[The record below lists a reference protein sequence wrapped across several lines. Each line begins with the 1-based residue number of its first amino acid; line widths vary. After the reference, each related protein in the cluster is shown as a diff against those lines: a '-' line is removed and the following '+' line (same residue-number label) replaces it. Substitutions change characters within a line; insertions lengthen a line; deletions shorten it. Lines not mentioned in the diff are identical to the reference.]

1 MAENEKLT
9 LTQQL
14 RKHLYTVPL
23 VLSAFLLI
31 FAVCVQPDM
40 TLLTGFWKIQI
51 CETGLITD
59 PVAIGGV
66 GAALL
71 NAALLLFFS
80 TMLVRRVRA
89 PFAGVS
95 LACLFMMAGFA
106 LLGKNLLN
114 STPIILGGWLFSRY
128 KGESFA
134 RFIYL
139 TMYAT
144 CLSPLVSFTFAYANS
159 WLRWPAMLLCGTAI
173 GFLIP
178 AVAGYT
184 IRVHQGY
191 NLYNVGFA
199 SGFLALAAA
208 SVVKVFG
215 VNLSTETTWG
225 GDSHFELCMLLLL
238 LILALLFLGIILG
251 CENWRDY
258 KPILRHSGRSVADF
272 IILDGVDRAFVNM
285 AMVGLIGFLYILALY
300 PLGVRLNGPLTCC
313 IISIMGFGA
322 FGMHPKNVLPVMLG
336 ANLAAFFLSELPFH
350 SPSVLLASLLCTGL
364 APVSGQFGWKW
375 GIVAGFLHMCIVQ
388 HTGTLQGGMNLYN
401 NGFTAGLVCVL
412 LVPIIEA
419 IRPEPEE
426 E

>member
-1 MAENEKLT
+1 MVEDKNLT
-9 LTQQL
+9 LVQLL

-23 VLSAFLLI
+23 VLSGILLI
-31 FAVCVQPDM
+31 FAVSVQPDLS
-40 TLLTGFWKIQI
+40 LLTGFIKIQL

-59 PVAIGGV
+59 PVVVGGI

-71 NAALLLFFS
+71 NAALVLFLS
-80 TMLVRRVRA
+80 TMLVRYERA
-89 PFAGVS
+89 PFSGVS

-114 STPIILGGWLFSRY
+114 MTPIIFGGWLYSRY

-134 RFIYL
+134 RVIYL

-144 CLSPLVSFTFAYANS
+144 CLAPLVSFTLTHVQS
-159 WLRWPAMLLCGTAI
+159 WIRWPAMVLCGIVI
-173 GFLIP
+173 GFLVP
-178 AVAGYT
+178 SVAGFT

-199 SGFLALAAA
+199 AGFLAIAAA
-208 SVVKVFG
+208 SVVKGFG
-215 VNLSTETTWG
+215 VELTATTTWG
-225 GDSHFELCMLLLL
+225 TDYHFELCVLLMI
-238 LILALLFLGIILG
+238 LILALMFLGIILG
-251 CENWRDY
+251 CENWNDY
-258 KPILRHSGRSVADF
+258 KPILRHSGRAVADF

-285 AMVGLIGFLYILALY
+285 SLVGLMGLLYVVALY

-322 FGMHPKNVLPVMLG
+322 FGMHPKNIFPVMLG
-336 ANLAAFFLSELPFH
+336 ANLAAFFLSELPCH
-350 SPSVLLASLLCTGL
+350 SPGVLLASLLCTGL
-364 APVSGQFGWKW
+364 APIAGRFGFGW
-375 GIVAGFLHMCIVQ
+375 GVVAGFLHMCIVQ
-388 HTGTLQGGMNLYN
+388 NTGTLQGGMNLYN

-412 LVPIIEA
+412 LIPIIEA
-419 IRPEPEE
+419 VMPEPEE

>member
-1 MAENEKLT
+1 MVGNEKLT

-23 VLSAFLLI
+23 VMSAFLFV
-31 FAVCVQPDM
+31 FAMCVQPNV
-40 TLLTGFWKIQI
+40 TLLTGFWEIQF

-59 PVAIGGV
+59 PVAIGGA

-71 NAALLLFFS
+71 NSALVLFIS

-89 PFAGVS
+89 PFSGVS

-114 STPIILGGWLFSRY
+114 VAPILFGGWLFSRY

-134 RFIYL
+134 RYIYL

-144 CLSPLVSFTFAYANS
+144 CLSPLVSFTFAHADS
-159 WLRWPAMLLCGTAI
+159 WVRWPAMVVCGAVI
-173 GFLIP
+173 GFLVP
-178 AVAGYT
+178 SVAGYT
-184 IRVHQGY
+184 VRVHQGY

-199 SGFLALAAA
+199 AGFVALAIA
-208 SVVKVFG
+208 SIVKGFG
-215 VNLSTETTWG
+215 IQLSTVTTWG
-225 GDSHFELCMLLLL
+225 NEHHLELCVL
-238 LILALLFLGIILG
+238 LIILILVLLFLGVTLG
-251 CENWRDY
+251 CKNWHDY
-258 KPILRHSGRSVADF
+258 KHILRHSGRAVADF
-272 IILDGVDRAFVNM
+272 ILLDGVGITFVNM
-285 AMVGLIGFLYILALY
+285 SMVGIVGLLYILVLY

-322 FGMHPKNVLPVMLG
+322 FGLHPKNMLPVMLG

-350 SPSVLLASLLCTGL
+350 SPGVLLASLLCTGL
-364 APVSGQFGWKW
+364 APVAGRFGWGW
-375 GIVAGFLHMCIVQ
+375 GVVAGFLHMCIVQ
-388 HTGTLQGGMNLYN
+388 NTGVLQGGMNLYN

-412 LVPIIEA
+412 LIPIIEA
-419 IRPEPEE
+419 LTPEPEE

>member
-1 MAENEKLT
+1 MAEDQKLT
-9 LTQQL
+9 LTQLL

-23 VLSAFLLI
+23 VLAAFLLA
-31 FAVCVQPDM
+31 FAIYVQPDI
-40 TLLTGFWKIQI
+40 TLLTGWWKIQI

-71 NAALLLFFS
+71 NSSLVLFVS
-80 TMLVRRVRA
+80 TVLVRHVRA

-114 STPIILGGWLFSRY
+114 MSPILFGGWLFSRY

-134 RFIYL
+134 RYIYL

-144 CLSPLVSFTFAYANS
+144 CLSPMVSFTLTHADS
-159 WLRWPAMLLCGTAI
+159 WMRWPLMVLCGTVI
-173 GFLIP
+173 GFFVP
-178 AVAGYT
+178 AVAGFT

-208 SVVKVFG
+208 SVVKGFG
-215 VNLSTETTWG
+215 IELSNVTTWG
-225 GDSHFELCMLLLL
+225 EESHFELCVLLLIV
-238 LILALLFLGIILG
+238 ILALLFLGIILG
-251 CENWRDY
+251 CENWQDY
-258 KPILRHSGRSVADF
+258 KPVLRHSGRAVADF
-272 IILDGVDRAFVNM
+272 IILDGVDTAFVNM
-285 AMVGLIGFLYILALY
+285 AIVGLIGLLYVLALY

-322 FGMHPKNVLPVMLG
+322 FGMHPKNIFPVMLG

-350 SPSVLLASLLCTGL
+350 SPGVLLASLLCTGL
-364 APVSGQFGWKW
+364 APVAGRFGFGW
-375 GIVAGFLHMCIVQ
+375 GVVAGFLHMCIVQ
-388 HTGTLQGGMNLYN
+388 NTGTLQGGMNLYN

-412 LVPIIEA
+412 LIPIIEA
-419 IRPEPEE
+419 VTPEPEE

>member
-1 MAENEKLT
+1 MAEEQHLT
-9 LTQQL
+9 LTQLL

-23 VLSAFLLI
+23 VLSAFLLF
-31 FAVCVQPDM
+31 FAVYIQPDL
-40 TLLTGFWKIQI
+40 TLLTGFLQIQV

-59 PVAIGGV
+59 PVVVGGA

-71 NAALLLFFS
+71 NSALILFIS

-114 STPIILGGWLFSRY
+114 MAPILFGGWLFSRY

-144 CLSPLVSFTFAYANS
+144 CLSPLVSFAFAHIGS
-159 WLRWPAMLLCGTAI
+159 WIRWPAMVLSGVAI
-173 GFLIP
+173 GFLMP
-178 AVAGYT
+178 AVAGFT

-199 SGFLALAAA
+199 AGFLALAVA
-208 SVVKVFG
+208 SVVKGFG
-215 VNLSTETTWG
+215 IQFSTETTWG
-225 GDSHFELCMLLLL
+225 GENHFELCVLLLM
-238 LILALLFLGIILG
+238 LILALLFLGIVLG
-251 CENWRDY
+251 CESWRDY
-258 KPILRHSGRSVADF
+258 KPILRHSGRAVADF
-272 IILDGVDRAFVNM
+272 IILDGVGIAFVNM
-285 AMVGLIGFLYILALY
+285 SVVGLIGLIYILALY

-313 IISIMGFGA
+313 VISIMGFGA
-322 FGMHPKNVLPVMLG
+322 FGMHPKNILPVMLG
-336 ANLAAFFLSELPFH
+336 ANLAALFLCEIPFH
-350 SPSVLLASLLCTGL
+350 SPGVLLASLLCTGL
-364 APVSGQFGWKW
+364 APIAGRFGFGW
-375 GIVAGFLHMCIVQ
+375 GVVAGFLHMCIVQ
-388 HTGTLQGGMNLYN
+388 NTSVLQGGMNLYN

-412 LVPIIEA
+412 LIPIIEA
-419 IRPEPEE
+419 LEPEPEE